1 MGDQDHTHPRSREGA
16 TCTCNIAP
24 LCRSHHRL
32 KTHGNWTY
40 ERHDKT
46 TFVWTTPMGR
56 TYVNDL
62 THKRRRTH

>member
-1 MGDQDHTHPRSREGA
+1 M
-16 TCTCNIAP
+16 
-24 LCRSHHRL
+24 

-40 ERHDKT
+40 TRPTLT

-56 TYVNDL
+56 VYVNDL